1 MMAQVLRA
9 LVVEDDHSWQ
19 QIISEILIDC
29 GLEVDLAANL
39 DEAALALKAQPHR
52 VAVVDLSLSPNDHN
66 NIDGLR
72 VLDAVRRLDPNC
84 RAILLTGFA
93 TVELAVTA
101 LTDYGAFTFLRKE
114 SFHRSQFR
122 DIVYRILVSPPLQT
136 QPAPASV
143 SSASAS
149 PQKGHPAPV
158 KLPSEKALVVED
170 DAGWRSILEELLT
183 DAGFQVR
190 TCASFGDAL
199 GYLRREKFSLAVID
213 LSLQGVVGGFS
224 DSETNNPN
232 LEGYQLLA
240 AARTNNIPALVVSG
254 FTEPDEIQRVYSEYS
269 ISAYIEKQA
278 FDRAAFRRAIEETRK
293 SHRSLSE
300 LSTLTDREREVLD
313 LLAQG
318 LTNKEIA
325 ARLVITTNTVKRH
338 LKSIFEKL
346 DVHTRSAATAKVA
359 GG

>member
-1 MMAQVLRA
+1 MKPQTPRA
-9 LVVEDDHSWQ
+9 LVIEDDHSWQ
-19 QIISEILIDC
+19 QILSEILIDC
-29 GLEVDLAANL
+29 GLEVDVAENL
-39 DEAALALKAQPHR
+39 EQATQSLKAQPHR
-52 VAVVDLSLSPNDHN
+52 VAIVDLSLSPNDHN

-72 VLDAVRRLDPNC
+72 VLDAVRKLDPNC

-122 DIVYRILVSPPLQT
+122 DIVYRILVSPPLQ
-136 QPAPASV
+136 
-143 SSASAS
+143 
-149 PQKGHPAPV
+149 PAPV
-158 KLPSEKALVVED
+158 TASAASGLASAVKGPLTQPRALSEKVLIVED

-190 TCASFGDAL
+190 TCASFGEGF
-199 GYLRREKFSLAVID
+199 GYLRREKFTLAVID
-213 LSLQGVVGGFS
+213 LSLQGTPATTYK
-224 DSETNNPN
+224 DTDELN
-232 LEGYQLLA
+232 LDGYRLLA
-240 AARTNNIPALVVSG
+240 TTKENNVPTIVVSG
-254 FTEPDEIQRVYSEYS
+254 TSESEEIQRVYSEYA

-278 FDRAAFRRAIEETRK
+278 FDRGAFRRAVAETK
-293 SHRSLSE
+293 SKYQSQSE
-300 LSTLTDREREVLD
+300 LNTLTDREREVLD

-325 ARLVITTNTVKRH
+325 EKLVITTNTVKRH
-338 LKSIFEKL
+338 LKAIFEKL
-346 DVHTRSAATAKVA
+346 GVHTRSAATAKVA